1 MPYLRAILYFLLDH
15 NKKISGP
22 LSGSYFICD
31 PRVWWWSMTEWS
43 AWSRIFL
50 TLAQSENV
58 PHLQRRHSTGPS
70 HLCPDTFSYTGSSL
84 WFPQTSHIYRCCC
97 HSSGFA
103 DVDCQI
109 LKVNKTDGKEWS
121 QSKVFRSW
129 CSSLVCWL
137 SISTAFEKV
146 IHTQLWKLHC
156 RSSDFLKNRIKM
168 I

>member
-1 MPYLRAILYFLLDH
+1 MLLAWLCFTKSHSLLPLRPQQKKKWAFVWIICYLWPSH
-15 NKKISGP
+15 
-22 LSGSYFICD
+22 
-31 PRVWWWSMTEWS
+31 VWWWNITERS
-43 AWSRIFL
+43 AWSRVFL
-50 TLAQSENV
+50 TLAQSEDV
-58 PHLQRRHSTGPS
+58 PHLQRRHSTGAPR
-70 HLCPDTFSYTGSSL
+70 LCPDTFLYTGSSL

-129 CSSLVCWL
+129 CSSLVCLL

-146 IHTQLWKLHC
+146 IHTA
-156 RSSDFLKNRIKM
+156 LKAALQKFWHS
-168 I
+168 